1 MVDKLLLIHLSCWS
15 SESVPEKEH
24 ETEAYH
30 ASEDDCISSFSQ
42 IDLLH
47 QVVDH
52 GELCG
57 YVIEFGLD
65 GLESDSLVNQ
75 GLPSLDG
82 DADMFVDQ
90 SFAVSC
96 QV

>member
-1 MVDKLLLIHLSCWS
+1 MYTFVGSWS
-15 SESVPEKEH
+15 SESVPQEEH

-30 ASEDDCISSFSQ
+30 ASENDCVSSFSQ

-47 QVVDH
+47 QVVYH
-52 GELCG
+52 RELCG
-57 YVIEFGLD
+57 HIIQFSLD
-65 GLESDSLVNQ
+65 GLESDSLVDQ
-75 GLPSLDG
+75 GLPGLDG